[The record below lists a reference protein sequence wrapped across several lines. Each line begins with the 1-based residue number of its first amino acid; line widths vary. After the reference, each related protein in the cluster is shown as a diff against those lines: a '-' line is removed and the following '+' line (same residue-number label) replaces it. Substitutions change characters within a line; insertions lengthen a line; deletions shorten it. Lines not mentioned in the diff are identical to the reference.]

1 MEHSFPTF
9 LELKQFITYNSQ
21 ATICE
26 IRDKF
31 EQHGDVV
38 VTRLTRLKPNCKK
51 KEMVLAYNI
60 NGDFFEYLQNFM
72 KQDYVLCGVDKMA
85 CLISDNH
92 IYTGPGQF
100 LPIVLSIKSAI

>member
-1 MEHSFPTF
+1 MTMYEQQFPTF
-9 LELKQFITYNSQ
+9 VALKNFILENPKS
-21 ATICE
+21 TICE

-31 EQHGDVV
+31 EQHGDDVV
-38 VTRLTRLKPNCKK
+38 TRLKPNCKN

-60 NGDFFEYLQNFM
+60 NGDFFGYLQNFM
-72 KQDYVLCGVDKMA
+72 KQDYVLCDVDKMA

-100 LPIVLSIKSAI
+100 LPIVLSIK

>member
-1 MEHSFPTF
+1 MSEQQFPTF
-9 LELKQFITYNSQ
+9 VALKNFILENPKS
-21 ATICE
+21 TICE

-31 EQHGDVV
+31 EQHGDDVV
-38 VTRLTRLKPNCKK
+38 IN

-60 NGDFFEYLQNFM
+60 NGDFYGYLQNFM
-72 KQDYVLCGVDKMA
+72 KQDYVLCDVDKMA

-100 LPIVLSIKSAI
+100 LPIVLSIK